1 MVAIRESELRSEL
14 LGYDVRLYKMLGFTV
29 SAAVAGLA
37 GCLFTAVNG
46 YVGPSAFDLNQASQF
61 LLWVIAGG
69 LGTLAGPVIASFVFQ
84 YLQTYLGAGQIQ
96 HVAGVRR
103 DHHPLRAADAARQRA
118 DAARWADPCRR
129 RAGRQAQGLPGGGS
143 SGGHEREPVLQTR
156 DLTRRFGGVVAVNNV
171 DLAIAEGELRCLI
184 GPNGAGK
191 STLFKCMTHQ
201 LRPSSGEILLSG
213 RNLAGYHPHQIARM
227 GVAIKNQIP
236 SVYGGLSVREN
247 IWLAGRRAHR
257 GRELERAVETSWRR
271 SASTIPAR
279 RSKGRRAVA
288 CPSAMGRARHAA
300 GDPSNACAARRTDR
314 RHDAGRDAENRRAH
328 QASEQRST
336 IIVVE
341 HDLDFISL
349 LAKRVTVLHRGAI
362 LVEDTMENVVRN
374 EMVRDIYLGSQW
386 RAKQ

>member
-1 MVAIRESELRSEL
+1 MNA
-14 LGYDVRLYKMLGFTV
+14 
-29 SAAVAGLA
+29 
-37 GCLFTAVNG
+37 
-46 YVGPSAFDLNQASQF
+46 P
-61 LLWVIAGG
+61 
-69 LGTLAGPVIASFVFQ
+69 
-84 YLQTYLGAGQIQ
+84 
-96 HVAGVRR
+96 
-103 DHHPLRAADAARQRA
+103 
-118 DAARWADPCRR
+118 
-129 RAGRQAQGLPGGGS
+129 
-143 SGGHEREPVLQTR
+143 PVLQTR
-156 DLTRRFGGVVAVNNV
+156 KLTCRFGGVVAVNNV

-191 STLFKCMTHQ
+191 STLFRCMTRQ
-201 LRPSSGEILLSG
+201 LRPSSGEILLRG

-257 GRELERAVETSWRR
+257 GRELERSVDDVLEEIGFSDPSRVDRKVDELSHAHRQWVELGMLLATSPTL
-271 SASTIPAR
+271 ALLDEP
-279 RSKGRRAVA
+279 
-288 CPSAMGRARHAA
+288 AA
-300 GDPSNACAARRTDR
+300 GMTRDEMLKTVALV
-314 RHDAGRDAENRRAH
+314 RHLNKRA
-328 QASEQRST
+328 T